1 MFGKILFLILAVS
14 SFLGAFIQP
23 VLAANYPTRTIEV
36 YCGFS
41 PGGSI
46 DLAARVVG
54 DVAKK
59 YIKQPM
65 VVLNKPGAGGSLA
78 ALEVAK
84 SPADGYKLFTN
95 STMYFAVT
103 SKTQKLM
110 FDPSLL
116 VPIAGFMEYTDGIVV
131 KGDSPW
137 KTLPEF
143 IDYAKKNPGK
153 IRWAHVGRGTKPFL
167 AGHLIFRKAGIEAI
181 DIPQKGSADA
191 ILAILG
197 GHVDVAFS
205 PFLPALEH
213 LKSGK
218 LRFLMNFSDRRY
230 TTLPQVPSAVELGY
244 EELGKMIPIA
254 SMFAHKDTPGEI
266 KKILSDC
273 FKKVFEDPEYKKGLD
288 QIGEQPRPEGAD
300 FLAANIKS
308 AEQVSVP
315 LLKEFGLYEEG
326 K

>member
-1 MFGKILFLILAVS
+1 MFGKIVIVFLAMG
-14 SFLGAFIQP
+14 SFSGAFIQP
-23 VLAANYPTRTIEV
+23 VLAADYPTRPIEI
-36 YCGFS
+36 CIGFS

-46 DLAARVVG
+46 DLAARVV
-54 DVAKK
+54 AEMARK
-59 YIKQPM
+59 YIRQPM
-65 VVLNKPGAGGSLA
+65 VILNKPGAGGSLA

-84 SPADGYKLFTN
+84 SPANGYKLFTN

-116 VPIAGFMEYTDGIVV
+116 VPIAGFMEYTDGIIVR
-131 KGDSPW
+131 GDSPW
-137 KTLPEF
+137 KTLPEL

-167 AGHLIFRKAGIEAI
+167 AGQLIFRKAGVEAI

-244 EELGKMIPIA
+244 EDLGKMIPIA
-254 SMFAHKDTPGEI
+254 SMFAHKDTPEEI
-266 KKILSDC
+266 KRILGDC
-273 FKKVFEDPEYKKGLD
+273 FKKVFEDPGYKKGLD
-288 QIGEQPRPEGAD
+288 QIGEQPRPEGAE
-300 FLAANIKS
+300 FLKANIKS

-315 LLKEFGLYEEG
+315 LLKEFGLYEGG